1 MSMDKQNELL
11 DFVKA
16 NIDEIIRLSGF
27 DFMDPEDTPIDV
39 MSDPNEYGFSKEDYF
54 SAYEETDGYD
64 FEAFKADWDKYNPNI
79 IMVGYELDTIFITD
93 QKLPKLFGNTLSA
106 NDLIFFGSMVNE
118 DEAFKWESEI
128 NGKMLYMVFGIPDP
142 GSN

>member
-27 DFMDPEDTPIDV
+27 DFMDPENTPINV
-39 MSDPNEYGFSKEDYF
+39 MDPKLIWSKEDYF
-54 SAYEETDGYD
+54 SAYEETAGYD
-64 FEAFKADWDKYNPNI
+64 FEAFMADWDKYNPNVV
-79 IMVGYELDTIFITD
+79 MVGYELDTIFITD